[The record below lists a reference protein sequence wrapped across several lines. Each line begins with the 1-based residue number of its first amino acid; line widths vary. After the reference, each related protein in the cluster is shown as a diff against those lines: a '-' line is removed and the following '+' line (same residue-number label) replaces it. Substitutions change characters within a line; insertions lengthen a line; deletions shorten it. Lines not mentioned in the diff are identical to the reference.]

1 MEIWTIC
8 HYSFQGER
16 SKRGRIPIFKKDFSV
31 SRRTFEKMV
40 KEAIETIPPE
50 MKERLE
56 NVAFLVQKK
65 PSDLPQD
72 WEEDQGLLGLYHGV
86 SRKDRGISYGNVLP
100 DRIVIYQWPLEKISS
115 NLEELKENV
124 RQTVIHE
131 VGHYFG
137 FDEDELR
144 QLEEEGFQIQQENER

>member
-1 MEIWTIC
+1 
-8 HYSFQGER
+8 
-16 SKRGRIPIFKKDFSV
+16 
-31 SRRTFEKMV
+31 MV

-56 NVAFLVQKK
+56 NVAFLVQKN
-65 PSDLPQD
+65 PSDLPED
-72 WEEDQGLLGLYHGV
+72 WEEEEQSLLGLYHGI
-86 SRKDRGISYGNVLP
+86 SLKDRGSSYGNVLP
-100 DRIVIYQWPLEKISS
+100 DRIVIYQRPLEKISS
-115 NLEELKENV
+115 TFEELKENI

-144 QLEEEGFQIQQENER
+144 ELEEEGFQIQQGDEP